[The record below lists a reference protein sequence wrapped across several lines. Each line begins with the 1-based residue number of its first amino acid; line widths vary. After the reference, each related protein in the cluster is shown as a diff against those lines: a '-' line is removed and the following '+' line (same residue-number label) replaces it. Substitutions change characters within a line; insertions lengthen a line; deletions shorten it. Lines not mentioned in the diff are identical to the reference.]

1 MDIGPDA
8 IDSAPTGQV
17 ALAVATTL
25 PYHAPVPFDI
35 EWVVLTMGDR
45 ATALD
50 AAVRSLLTDRGVGVV
65 VVSNGS
71 GEIPVLEDPRVRLV
85 VAADN
90 LGVPG
95 GRDFGL
101 AHCSAPIVGFL
112 DDDAVAGPSASA
124 RVLDEFASSP
134 TLGAVSLRLVDEAA
148 VSARRHVPRPRGASP
163 ERSGDVALFL
173 GGASA
178 VRVEAYS
185 EVGGYFT
192 ELFYGHEEVE
202 MCWRLVDAGWR
213 IRYLADVTVF
223 HPRTDIGRHVSG
235 WRLTGRNRVWV
246 ARRTLPAPVAAVH
259 VAAWFVLGIMR
270 APDLASRRSYLTG
283 WFEGWRGRIERRP
296 IGWAGVWRL
305 TRLGRP
311 PVI

>member
-1 MDIGPDA
+1 MA
-8 IDSAPTGQV
+8 
-17 ALAVATTL
+17 ATV
-25 PYHAPVPFDI
+25 PYHTPVPFDI

-45 ATALD
+45 GAALD

-65 VVSNGS
+65 VVSNGG
-71 GEIPVLEDPRVRLV
+71 GEIPILDDPRVRLV

-95 GRDFGL
+95 GRDVGL
-101 AHCSAPIVGFL
+101 AQCSAPIVGFL
-112 DDDAVAGPSASA
+112 DDDAVAEPSAST
-124 RVLDEFASSP
+124 RVLDEFAQSP

-148 VSARRHVPRPRGASP
+148 RSARRHVPRPRGASP
-163 ERSGDVALFL
+163 EVPGDVALFL

-202 MCWRLVDAGWR
+202 ICWRLVDAGWR

-223 HPRTDIGRHVSG
+223 HPRTDIGRHASG
-235 WRLTGRNRVWV
+235 WFLTGRNRVWV
-246 ARRTLPAPVAAVH
+246 ARRTLPWPVALVH
-259 VAAWFVLGIMR
+259 VASWLLLGVIR
-270 APDLASRRSYLTG
+270 APNSDSRRSYVTG
-283 WFEGWRGRIERRP
+283 WLEGWRSRIERRP
-296 IGWAGVWRL
+296 IGWVGVWRL

>member
-1 MDIGPDA
+1 M
-8 IDSAPTGQV
+8 
-17 ALAVATTL
+17 
-25 PYHAPVPFDI
+25 PYDTPVPFDI

-45 ATALD
+45 GEALD
-50 AAVRSLLTDRGVGVV
+50 AAVRSLLNDRGVGVV
-65 VVSNGS
+65 VVSNGG
-71 GEIPVLEDPRVRLV
+71 GEIPILDDARVRLV

-101 AHCSAPIVGFL
+101 ARCSAPIVGFL
-112 DDDAVAGPSASA
+112 DDDAVAEPGAST
-124 RVLDEFASSP
+124 RVLDEFALWP
-134 TLGAVSLRLVDEAA
+134 NLGAVSLRIVDEAA
-148 VSARRHVPRPRGASP
+148 RSARRHVPRPRGSSP
-163 ERSGDVALFL
+163 DVSGDVALFL

-178 VRVEAYS
+178 VRVEAYT

-223 HPRTDIGRHVSG
+223 HPRTDIGRHAAG

-246 ARRTLPAPVAAVH
+246 ARRTLPWPVALVH
-259 VAAWFVLGIMR
+259 VAVWLLLGVIR
-270 APDLASRRSYLTG
+270 APGSGARRSYVNG
-283 WFEGWRGRIERRP
+283 WLEGWRSRIERRP